1 MKVLGWSMKK
11 IILVLVAFVVAIP
24 AQAFAIEGGQEA
36 VGHSRI
42 VAIYVGPQHE
52 RYDGCSGFL
61 YAPKIVITAAHCM
74 FKPSSPQRI
83 KDSRIYIGRPG
94 KVIQTNQRQIQAQ
107 KIFMPEG
114 YKNER
119 FGKLYNNQDFAV
131 IVTKHTVAR
140 VSPAVPISE
149 KEFKEL
155 QSNFGKV
162 LVGGY
167 GFSSERERSQNR
179 NGIKYPRMLEL
190 ELASLDHVQRFGVID
205 PIEKYGWAMTNPKVG
220 ATCDGDSGA
229 GFFIESS
236 KKTIYVGLNAWP
248 LGSPNCWNKNGWN
261 EFGGIN
267 RIDPI
272 YNHTDLLN
280 KALEYE
286 LKFRR

>member
-1 MKVLGWSMKK
+1 MKK
-11 IILVLVAFVVAIP
+11 LLSVFLAACLSFAP
-24 AQAFAIEGGQEA
+24 LQALAIEGGKDA
-36 VGHSRI
+36 SGHSRI
-42 VAIYVGPQHE
+42 VAIYVGAQNE

-61 YAPKIVITAAHCM
+61 YAPRIVITAAHCI
-74 FKPSSPQRI
+74 FRPSSQQRI
-83 KDSRIYIGRPG
+83 RDSKIYVGRPG
-94 KVIQTNQRQIQAQ
+94 RVIQTKQRQIQAQ

-119 FGKLYNNQDFAV
+119 FDGLYNNEDFAI
-131 IVTKHTVAR
+131 IVTKHIVAR
-140 VSPAVPISE
+140 VSSAIPISE
-149 KEFKEL
+149 QEL
-155 QSNFGKV
+155 KDLHSNFGKV

-167 GFSSERERSQNR
+167 GFSSERERYQNR

-190 ELASLDHVQRFGVID
+190 ELAPLEHVQKFRLAD
-205 PIEKYGWAMTNPKVG
+205 PIEKYGWAMTNPTVG
-220 ATCDGDSGA
+220 STCDGDSGA
-229 GFFIESS
+229 GFFIERG
-236 KKTIYVGLNAWP
+236 KETVYVGLNAWP
-248 LGSPNCWNKNGWN
+248 IGSPNCWNKNGWI